1 MGLRNVIL
9 VIPNGGG
16 MNNRLENGRT
26 TQKEIILWGL
36 GRLKPVAGFL
46 QVTS

>member
-26 TQKEIILWGL
+26 IQKEIILWGL
-36 GRLKPVAGFL
+36 GRVNPFTDFL
-46 QVTS
+46 QVMS